1 MKFFELF
8 FLLCPAGKCTEIDT
22 RPRYHSC
29 GSRLGMTARISGTCF
44 MFSADNLSK
53 TNMIYGTIV
62 QMGNECRCLGEN
74 ISISRLCEGNRF

>member
-1 MKFFELF
+1 MKLFELF
-8 FLLCPAGKCTEIDT
+8 FLLFPAGKCTEIDT
-22 RPRYHSC
+22 RPCYHSY

-62 QMGNECRCLGEN
+62 QMGNEWRCRGEN
-74 ISISRLCEGNRF
+74 ISISRLCEGSRF